1 MEMTV
6 QQWMNSPQD
15 PDVEKPFLTQGDIVV
30 GLVRFDDENQMFRIY
45 MGAEYL
51 GTYDMDV
58 DRILSGGGFLDFLL
72 QVHSKEWV
80 TGQHLKDL
88 VDCVTCWTY
97 RDHGK
102 FPQQFFDVAG
112 GMNRG
117 LDEPGNV

>member
-1 MEMTV
+1 MKMTV
-6 QQWMNSPQD
+6 QQWMNSPED
-15 PDVEKPFLTQGDIVV
+15 PDVYKPFLPQGDIVV
-30 GLVRFDDENQMFRIY
+30 GLVRFDEKEQVFRIY

-51 GTYDMDV
+51 ATYDMEA

-88 VDCVTCWTY
+88 MDCLTCWVY

-102 FPQQFFDVAG
+102 FPQKFFDVAG

-117 LDEPGNV
+117 LDDPGCV